1 MVNLTM
7 NFLKLA
13 KIFVTCYV
21 YNTINQGCAIVSLLR
36 GILVLILHYYNSI
49 GIVIEIGTAK
59 KPRTIL
65 LLVLVLQFKLSQY
78 WYWYCYWKTHSVS
91 IDIGIVIARHLQQ
104 ILPTLLVL
112 QNNFSSIEERIASE
126 IPLSFEDNDHLQM
139 QNAPKGYPE
148 VLKMARNSS

>member
-1 MVNLTM
+1 MI
-7 NFLKLA
+7 LKLQ
-13 KIFVTCYV
+13 KNWTNLWQKLRIFVIFCAV
-21 YNTINQGCAIVSLLR
+21 CQGVVWQANVACKPMHKIAHSQGCAIVSLLR
-36 GILVLILHYYNSI
+36 GILVLILHFYNSI

-78 WYWYCYWKTHSVS
+78 WYWYCYWITHSVS

-112 QNNFSSIEERIASE
+112 QNNFSSIEERIA
-126 IPLSFEDNDHLQM
+126 
-139 QNAPKGYPE
+139 
-148 VLKMARNSS
+148 